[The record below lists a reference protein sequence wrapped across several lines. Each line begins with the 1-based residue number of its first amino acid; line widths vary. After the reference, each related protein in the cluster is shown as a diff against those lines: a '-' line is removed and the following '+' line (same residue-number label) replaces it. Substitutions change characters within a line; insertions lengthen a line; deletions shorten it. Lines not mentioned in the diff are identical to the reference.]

1 MSGYPEVAE
10 MVGPDATYE
19 LCPRAKIFR
28 RDEGNVKDMKSMQ
41 YIMRYNS
48 KSGLLIHVHICKCVT
63 IYDSLRA
70 ICTCMVLV
78 LLGEIE
84 SCMFIRGSKYFCQSN
99 LGCTYTDT
107 LLMMIVDY
115 TNDPYSEDD
124 PINAICSRGDLMKE
138 PEAGG
143 CYDTKVYT
151 PLHTS

>member
-1 MSGYPEVAE
+1 
-10 MVGPDATYE
+10 
-19 LCPRAKIFR
+19 
-28 RDEGNVKDMKSMQ
+28 
-41 YIMRYNS
+41 
-48 KSGLLIHVHICKCVT
+48 
-63 IYDSLRA
+63 
-70 ICTCMVLV
+70 MVLGTV
-78 LLGEIE
+78 GRDRKLHVYMRKQIL
-84 SCMFIRGSKYFCQSN
+84 
-99 LGCTYTDT
+99 LGCTYTNT